1 MQQQAMKKEWP
12 RWTRLVLFA
21 ALALVVGF
29 VFSNSMKVAV
39 QSSQVSGSMLDDLY
53 LAVPSLRGWLT
64 EHLLRKIAHFAEYSL
79 TGFLL
84 MLCLRS
90 CTPQI
95 RQNWAKPA
103 LGGVLIALTDETIQL
118 FVEGRS
124 GQISDVWLDS
134 AGVCFGLVV
143 MWCMLVF
150 FAWVQARRYRNTG
163 GNV

>member
-1 MQQQAMKKEWP
+1 MQHRMKKEWP
-12 RWTRLVLFA
+12 RWTRLASFA

-29 VFSNSMKVAV
+29 VFSNSMAVAE

-53 LAVPSLRGWLT
+53 LSMPFLRGWLT
-64 EHLLRKIAHFAEYSL
+64 EYLLRKMAHFAEYSL
-79 TGFLL
+79 VGLLL

-90 CTPQI
+90 CTVHI
-95 RQNWAKPA
+95 GRHWTKPV
-103 LGGVLIALTDETIQL
+103 LGGVLIALSDETIQL

-124 GQISDVWLDS
+124 GQITDVWLDS
-134 AGVCFGLVV
+134 AGVCFGLLL

-150 FAWVQARRYRNTG
+150 FAWVQARKYRNMG